1 MNAESHLQRRHGFT
15 LIELLVVI
23 AIIAV
28 LIGLLLPAVQKIR
41 ETASR
46 LTCQNNLKQIGL
58 ACYNFESTN
67 QRFPKAGGGD
77 RILIGASWLTL
88 ILPYIEQNNLYNQV
102 YNYYYGS
109 SGYYLQPFAVP
120 VKLYYCPSEP
130 RAYPLVA
137 PHIFGTVAFTDYVAI
152 EGVTYY
158 DGLGIINSNSINLVR
173 VTDITDGTSNTIMV
187 GERPPDSRLYWG
199 IWSSADVDVSSGVA
213 NQYALDR
220 KGLGGVPCPPPP
232 YYFGAGPLNV
242 ANPCSVNQLWS
253 NHINGAN
260 FSIGDGSVRFIS
272 YSNSTIMP
280 ALATRAGGEIASLP

>member
-1 MNAESHLQRRHGFT
+1 
-15 LIELLVVI
+15 
-23 AIIAV
+23 
-28 LIGLLLPAVQKIR
+28 
-41 ETASR
+41 
-46 LTCQNNLKQIGL
+46 
-58 ACYNFESTN
+58 
-67 QRFPKAGGGD
+67 
-77 RILIGASWLTL
+77 LTL

-109 SGYYLQPFAVP
+109 SGYYPPQPFAVP

-137 PHIFGTVAFTDYVAI
+137 FHIFGTVAFTDYVAI

-158 DGLGIINSNSINLVR
+158 DGLGIINSNSLNLVR

-187 GERPPDSRLYWG
+187 GERPPDSPLYWG
-199 IWSSADVDVSSGVA
+199 IWSSADENVSSGVA
-213 NQYALDR
+213 NQYPPLRR
-220 KGLGGVPCPPPP
+220 KGIGGVPCPPPP
-232 YYFGAGPLNV
+232 WYFGAGPRNI
-242 ANPCSVNQLWS
+242 NDPCSVNQLWS